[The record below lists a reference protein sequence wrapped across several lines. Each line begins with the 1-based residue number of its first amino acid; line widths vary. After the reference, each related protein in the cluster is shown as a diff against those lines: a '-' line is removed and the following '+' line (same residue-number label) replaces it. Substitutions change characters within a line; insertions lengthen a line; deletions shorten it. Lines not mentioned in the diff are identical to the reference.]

1 MEIVKRRDLSLEE
14 CVDKLCAYGKP
25 RFQCYGNGEWYCA
38 VEMFVQG
45 KGVEFVIA
53 SGFRETSMLNAA
65 RVCYERLEKALNDL
79 GLSI

>member
-1 MEIVKRRDLSLEE
+1 MLREWGMV
-14 CVDKLCAYGKP
+14 LCS
-25 RFQCYGNGEWYCA
+25 GNVCA